1 MTFVVKYIRS
11 MFMTFDGIIYSF
23 VEKIYN
29 LFLQIASVNFFE
41 TDIYTAFQ
49 SRIYIFLSV
58 IMLFKLSFSLL
69 TYIVNP
75 DNFSDKEKGMGKL
88 VMNSIIVICLIAFVP
103 TIFDYSRRLQTAIV
117 SENIIPSFI
126 LGTETG
132 TVSIDDAGKNMSFIT
147 FSAFFQLD
155 KDFLYAYTED
165 DEELYNTCRN
175 DLYAM
180 SYSYADGD
188 NVTGI
193 NNDCIELINNIDGL
207 KFDEAF
213 WDSSVSNV
221 GDVLSRAAS
230 YQDVKYLA
238 DSGVVNVY
246 AEVDGGEKYI
256 IDYSFIISTIAGVF
270 LAWIFLIFCFDIA
283 VRAVKLAFL
292 ELVAPIPIISYL
304 DPKSGKNGVFSRWTK
319 ECLKTYADLFVRLIA
334 IFFALF
340 VISRV
345 GGLTFY
351 EGTYSGS
358 VPVFVKVFIILGVLL
373 FAKQLPK
380 LLENILGVKMD
391 GKFTLNPMKKLGE
404 SPFSAA
410 AVGGAGALAGAAASN
425 LYNTLRKNNAARKE
439 LIKQGIGRNDSN
451 YREKF
456 KEEGGR
462 GFLRTFGSMIGGAT
476 SASLRAGYRGIISK
490 GDKSAGGIMKE
501 GIKGAQGARN
511 NRAIIRESNYK
522 APREDTYTW
531 SQRNV
536 WDRLDRAIDVKNK
549 DAGEGKLDKEIKIL
563 KRQQANIDSQERA
576 MRQALADYTAKL
588 TEAHGMSYNEINQA
602 AINND
607 TSRLT
612 RDQIDSINKMN
623 QSVKELDDEFERL
636 RKEISSKEDIVKTRE
651 SGKNNG

>member
-304 DPKSGKNGVFSRWTK
+304 DPKSGKSGVFSRWTK
-319 ECLKTYADLFVRLIA
+319 ECLKTYADLFIRLIA

-391 GKFTLNPMKKLGE
+391 GKFTLSPMNRLRQAPILG
-404 SPFSAA
+404 A
-410 AVGGAGALAGAAASN
+410 AVGRTAGTVYGAAIGRRAAQESGTS
-425 LYNTLRKNNAARKE
+425 TLRGMAKGAIYGNREAANNISWGGGDGKRIGIMNKVGNRTMQELTGHALVEQSLLRRWGTKEATERSKSIKEAQARYGDKVAKIKGTNALLETQQSEAFAKGRNALQQNNFSDNDIRSIEMALMTKDFRGLSNTQQNAINTYYSEYNSIAKE
-439 LIKQGIGRNDSN
+439 LESNNQKIAEYERNIQDLT
-451 YREKF
+451 
-456 KEEGGR
+456 KEN
-462 GFLRTFGSMIGGAT
+462 AQVK
-476 SASLRAGYRGIISK
+476 A
-490 GDKSAGGIMKE
+490 SAGI
-501 GIKGAQGARN
+501 
-511 NRAIIRESNYK
+511 
-522 APREDTYTW
+522 D
-531 SQRNV
+531 
-536 WDRLDRAIDVKNK
+536 DVKKSKADELIEKSK
-549 DAGEGKLDKEIKIL
+549 DL
-563 KRQQANIDSQERA
+563 
-576 MRQALADYTAKL
+576 
-588 TEAHGMSYNEINQA
+588 
-602 AINND
+602 
-607 TSRLT
+607 
-612 RDQIDSINKMN
+612 
-623 QSVKELDDEFERL
+623 
-636 RKEISSKEDIVKTRE
+636 
-651 SGKNNG
+651 